1 MSSTRRAQSQAGAG
15 RMSVAKAGLKS
26 REKKSQTPATGT
38 EFLVITGL
46 SGSGRSSAVK
56 VLEDMGAYCVDNLP
70 TELLPQML
78 ELTHR
83 STLELDFVVLGM
95 DIRERDFV
103 GQFPR
108 IYRAARA
115 RGIRIR
121 LLFLEASENVL
132 VRRFSETRRIH
143 PLGGGLPLVEA
154 IRQERRELEP
164 LRGLADQIVDTSM
177 MRIRD
182 LREQM
187 LSIAREVRPDGNL
200 TVSIFSFGFKYG
212 IPAEA
217 DLVFD
222 VRFIRNPFFEEG
234 LKHLSGRDDEVR
246 DFVLGRPETAAFL
259 EKFLPFLSYL
269 VPLYRTDG
277 RAYLTIAIGCT
288 GGQHRSPVIARAAA
302 DALTGA
308 NFRVTLRDRDI
319 QSDERTSSV

>member
-1 MSSTRRAQSQAGAG
+1 MKSPGRAQRAAK
-15 RMSVAKAGLKS
+15 SVKLPKTAAVPGD
-26 REKKSQTPATGT
+26 T

-56 VLEDMGAYCVDNLP
+56 ALEDMGAYCVDNLP

-103 GQFPR
+103 RRFPR
-108 IYRAARA
+108 IYRAART

-132 VRRFSETRRIH
+132 VRRFSETRRLH
-143 PLGGGLPLVEA
+143 PLGGSLPLVEA
-154 IRQERRELEP
+154 IRQERLELKP
-164 LRGLADQIVDTSM
+164 LRGLADQIVDTSA

-182 LREQM
+182 LRERM
-187 LSIAREVRPDGNL
+187 LSIAREVRSGGNPIV
-200 TVSIFSFGFKYG
+200 TIFSFGYKYG

-234 LKHLSGRDDEVR
+234 LKHLSGLDDPVR
-246 DFVLGRPETAAFL
+246 DFVLARPETAAFL
-259 EKFLPFLSYL
+259 QVFLPFLSFL
-269 VPLYRTDG
+269 VPLYSADG

-288 GGQHRSPVIARAAA
+288 GGRHRSPVIARAAA
-302 DALTGA
+302 ESLAGPEL
-308 NFRVTLRDRDI
+308 RVTTRDRDI
-319 QSDERTSSV
+319 LGDERASPV

>member
-1 MSSTRRAQSQAGAG
+1 VKAPSRVRAKRGAKRTNG
-15 RMSVAKAGLKS
+15 
-26 REKKSQTPATGT
+26 ET

-56 VLEDMGAYCVDNLP
+56 ALEDLGAYCVDNLP
-70 TELLPQML
+70 TGLLPQML

-95 DIRERDFV
+95 DTRERDFV
-103 GQFPR
+103 RRFPA

-121 LLFLEASENVL
+121 LLYLDASENVL
-132 VRRFSETRRIH
+132 VRRFSETRRVH
-143 PLGGGLPLVEA
+143 PFGGGLPLVEA
-154 IRQERRELEP
+154 IRKERQELEP
-164 LRGLADQIVDTSM
+164 LRRLADQIVDTSL

-182 LREQM
+182 LRERM
-187 LSIAREVRPDGNL
+187 LAIVREVRPDGNL
-200 TVSIFSFGFKYG
+200 IVTVFSFGFKYG

-234 LKHLSGRDDEVR
+234 LKHLCGLDEPVR
-246 DFVLGRPETAAFL
+246 DFVLGRPETVRFL
-259 EKFLPFLSYL
+259 GSFLPFLASL
-269 VPLYRTDG
+269 VPLYRADG

-288 GGQHRSPVIARAAA
+288 GGRHRSPVIARAAA
-302 DALTGA
+302 AALA
-308 NFRVTLRDRDI
+308 APDLRVTMRNRDI
-319 QSDERTSSV
+319 QGEETPAPL

>member
-1 MSSTRRAQSQAGAG
+1 MKPVKRTGGAKRPGGAKRA
-15 RMSVAKAGLKS
+15 
-26 REKKSQTPATGT
+26 TTGT

-56 VLEDMGAYCVDNLP
+56 ALEDQGAYCVDNLP
-70 TELLPQML
+70 TDLLPQML

-83 STLELDFVVLGM
+83 STMDLDFVVLGM
-95 DIRERDFV
+95 DMRERGFV
-103 GQFPR
+103 RQFPR
-108 IYRAARA
+108 MYRSARA

-132 VRRFSETRRIH
+132 VRRFSETRRVH

-164 LRGLADQIVDTSM
+164 LRSLADEIVDTSSL
-177 MRIRD
+177 RIRD
-182 LREQM
+182 LRERI
-187 LSIAREVRPDGNL
+187 LAIAHEVRTEGQLNV
-200 TVSIFSFGFKYG
+200 TVFSFGFKYG

-234 LKHLSGRDDEVR
+234 LKHLSGLDDPVR
-246 DFVLGRPETAAFL
+246 DFVLERPETALFL
-259 EKFLPFLSYL
+259 ESFLPFLSFL
-269 VPLYRTDG
+269 VPLYRADG

-288 GGQHRSPVIARAAA
+288 GGRHRSPVIARAVAA
-302 DALTGA
+302 ALAGPKL
-308 NFRVTLRDRDI
+308 RVTMRNRDI
-319 QSDERTSSV
+319 QVDERPASANGGAV

>member
-1 MSSTRRAQSQAGAG
+1 MKTPARRGGTRRKPA
-15 RMSVAKAGLKS
+15 AK
-26 REKKSQTPATGT
+26 PAET

-56 VLEDMGAYCVDNLP
+56 AFEDMGAYCVDNLP
-70 TELLPQML
+70 TDLLPQML

-95 DIRERDFV
+95 DIRERGFV
-103 GQFPR
+103 RHFPR

-132 VRRFSETRRIH
+132 VRRFSETRRVH
-143 PLGGGLPLVEA
+143 ALGAGIPLVEA
-154 IRQERRELEP
+154 IRQERRELES
-164 LRGLADQIVDTSM
+164 LRDLADQIVDTSAM
-177 MRIRD
+177 SIRE
-182 LREQM
+182 LRERM
-187 LSIAREVRPDGNL
+187 LSIAHEVRSDGSL
-200 TVSIFSFGFKYG
+200 IVTIISFGFKYG
-212 IPAEA
+212 VPAEA

-234 LKHLSGRDDEVR
+234 LKHLCGLDDPVR

-259 EKFLPFLSYL
+259 GEFLPFLSFL
-269 VPLYRTDG
+269 IPFYRVDS

-288 GGQHRSPVIARAAA
+288 GGRHRSPVIARAAA
-302 DALTGA
+302 EALAGPDL
-308 NFRVTLRDRDI
+308 RVTMRDRDI
-319 QSDERTSSV
+319 QGDQRASPA

>member
-1 MSSTRRAQSQAGAG
+1 M
-15 RMSVAKAGLKS
+15 K
-26 REKKSQTPATGT
+26 TPARRGCTTHGSAARSAGKTRGKKTPTTASDT

-56 VLEDMGAYCVDNLP
+56 ALEDLGAYCVDNLP

-78 ELTHR
+78 ELTHQ
-83 STLELDFVVLGM
+83 STLKLDFVVLGM
-95 DIRERDFV
+95 DIRERGFV
-103 GQFPR
+103 GRFPR
-108 IYRAARA
+108 MYRAARA

-121 LLFLEASENVL
+121 LLFLEAAENVL
-132 VRRFSETRRIH
+132 VRRFGETRRVH

-177 MRIRD
+177 LRIRD
-182 LREQM
+182 LRERM
-187 LSIAREVRPDGNL
+187 HAIARELRLDGDMIV
-200 TVSIFSFGFKYG
+200 TIFSFGYKYG

-217 DLVFD
+217 DMVFD

-234 LKHLSGRDDEVR
+234 LKQLCGLDDPVR

-259 EKFLPFLSYL
+259 EAFLPFLSFL
-269 VPLYRTDG
+269 VPLYRADG

-288 GGQHRSPVIARAAA
+288 GGRHRSPVIARAAA
-302 DALTGA
+302 GALVGPEV
-308 NFRVTLRDRDI
+308 RVTMRNRDI
-319 QSDERTSSV
+319 DGDTRVSPV